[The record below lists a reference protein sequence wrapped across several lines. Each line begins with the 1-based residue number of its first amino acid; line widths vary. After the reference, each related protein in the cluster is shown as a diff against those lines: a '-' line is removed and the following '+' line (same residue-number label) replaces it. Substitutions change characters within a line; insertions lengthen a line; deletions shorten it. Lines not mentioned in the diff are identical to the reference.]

1 MSQPAWS
8 EDWFDT
14 ATPLGVASWRGVD
27 AQYIVATMR
36 LVDNLRE
43 QAILEKVLQ
52 NAQSGLAGPPR
63 SRSARLYAPQ
73 HELLTAPF
81 RHRSPHA
88 SRFRPAGAAGVWYGA
103 QTLHAAA
110 AEVAYWRWRFL
121 SASAGLRDKALLTEH
136 LFFQA
141 QVGGLAID
149 LGLPPWVE
157 LREAWT
163 RDRDYSQTQALATDS
178 IARGVQW
185 LRYESVRHPG
195 GRCAAVFDVLAL
207 SLDDPF
213 PQQTWHCKTTL
224 DSVMLQHDAD
234 RFEWR
239 F

>member
-43 QAILEKVLQ
+43 QAILEQVLQ

-73 HELLTAPF
+73 HELMTAPF

-110 AEVAYWRWRFL
+110 AEVYP
-121 SASAGLRDKALLTEH
+121 SG
-136 LFFQA
+136 
-141 QVGGLAID
+141 QVTLNPGRRPRM
-149 LGLPPWVE
+149 LGSTSKCVDTWTLPRSGPM
-157 LREAWT
+157 T
-163 RDRDYSQTQALATDS
+163 
-178 IARGVQW
+178 
-185 LRYESVRHPG
+185 
-195 GRCAAVFDVLAL
+195 
-207 SLDDPF
+207 
-213 PQQTWHCKTTL
+213 
-224 DSVMLQHDAD
+224 
-234 RFEWR
+234 
-239 F
+239 